1 MNKPESDSSGNTF
14 GHGALEDHSDVFRS
28 ILLGFVRLHI
38 LNEASKEPIY
48 GIGLLNSLAE
58 SGYKLSP
65 GTLYPLLHS
74 FEKANFLTKESVTV
88 DGKVRKYYEITALG
102 REVLLDTQGRL
113 QRLTNDISGVAST
126 D

>member
-1 MNKPESDSSGNTF
+1 MSGPTTEDQGF
-14 GHGALEDHSDVFRS
+14 GHGAVEEHSDVFRS

-38 LNEASKEPIY
+38 LNEANKEPIY
-48 GIGLLNSLAE
+48 GVGLLNSLSE

-74 FEKANFLTKESVTV
+74 FEKAQFLAKEPVTV
-88 DGKVRKYYEITALG
+88 DGKVRKYYEITDLG
-102 REVLLDTQGRL
+102 RMVLADTRGRL
-113 QRLTNDISGVAST
+113 QRLTNDIST